1 MSVSLTHLVCWRN
14 EQPQRLRP
22 GTEEAELAK
31 YVMATEFY
39 ALAAA
44 DDPTTS
50 AGYDMGARGLSL
62 SWLRCCL
69 FVVRFGCVLSLRC
82 VCRKV
87 DLGMTRTSSLLK
99 RLFVACGAGYDGC
112 LRGMSLAEATRDM
125 RKYSGALVF
134 NYDVEGLTDMVS
146 TSRVL
151 LLVTAPH
158 QLEST
163 RLMGSS

>member
-1 MSVSLTHLVCWRN
+1 MAVLLSVCRALWLCSVSTVCLPQGGPGHDTNR
-14 EQPQRLRP
+14 QPPQ
-22 GTEEAELAK
+22 A
-31 YVMATEFY
+31 
-39 ALAAA
+39 
-44 DDPTTS
+44 
-50 AGYDMGARGLSL
+50 
-62 SWLRCCL
+62 
-69 FVVRFGCVLSLRC
+69 
-82 VCRKV
+82 
-87 DLGMTRTSSLLK
+87 
-99 RLFVACGAGYDGC
+99 FVACGAGYDGC

-163 RLMGSS
+163 RLMAHRDF